1 MAVGGGPTG
10 PDEWERLTARAGR
23 APEDKPL
30 KLYPSALARSQW
42 IRCYG
47 GDAYRNAT
55 YQTRDGTV
63 PWQTFWEMFAD
74 LPRVYAMERLSDM
87 QAVVLGIAAA
97 FAGKETSKVNRQIQ
111 KLHKEAFPV

>member
-1 MAVGGGPTG
+1 
-10 PDEWERLTARAGR
+10 
-23 APEDKPL
+23 
-30 KLYPSALARSQW
+30 
-42 IRCYG
+42 
-47 GDAYRNAT
+47 
-55 YQTRDGTV
+55 
-63 PWQTFWEMFAD
+63 MFAD